1 MNKKFITLCVS
12 ALLAGGMVTPAFAT
26 LNQLSEAVQN
36 TKTTV
41 TGNYSGYYVLKCN
54 SNGATDWSNIWSLRA
69 DGNEVSFEQ
78 DDDAITEFNL
88 WELKPV
94 VVNGVEQGFQLVNK
108 AGYQLGV
115 EDDGTVKVN
124 GKYKTFKFDRGTIG
138 LAGEKMMGLY
148 QTNDE
153 KPKFKTITDW
163 GNGENFQAAFW
174 TPAPNVMA
182 ADELN
187 YKFDAAFTLGIG
199 YYNAD
204 NKYTEYSLEGNP
216 FAGDLKATD
225 KTNLG
230 STGDYTFKQTL
241 SGDEVN
247 LWNGDKVVVLLNNK
261 WSSLNNSLTEG
272 YKFALMTPTELANQ
286 EKADKALIDA
296 GKQPVIRSYVFQV
309 TEPNTV
315 VETPIEVAAKIPASI
330 NKAMKAGEKVTW
342 EELYVSE
349 ADGIYYLTVAKAAE
363 DVTTSYVSTE
373 EGLNVADYATPD
385 YKVYVKF
392 TQNNFVD
399 ASTFFGKAWNIV
411 RVSDN
416 KTIIPTGATWVDK
429 EYVGFAVPEGQWILT
444 DNLDG
449 TYTWTNRETRSPE
462 TTSFAM
468 AGLRYTDEENVYRID
483 DVKYSITPAENG
495 ELGGNH
501 TEFFGADVKESSVGV
516 DQTYKIAFTNQL
528 TGEPAYIG
536 RNGVGDVL
544 LTSDPTAAISFQA
557 KKMKTTDNDVV
568 VTDADVDANYDV
580 FYIINDYMKYD
591 ATKKV
596 WTIDK
601 DTVSYNRYNFVLD
614 GKYLHFDSSKGFVM
628 ADPEDVNYAS
638 VNVKDA
644 YVIKEK
650 GGDVVNVL
658 NLGEASKDFD
668 DLTLIEGA
676 LRLRDNNTTMMYF
689 DFNFA
694 KPKQQINVYQWHAN
708 AQLNLDDKNYNIYR
722 NIAPTTDTVAIYRTE
737 YSDEFLFEKKDFL
750 GMTYDRDGYNA
761 ALFADTAYV
770 RNNTEKPLFMLAVR
784 PEITPAKT
792 YCPDH
797 GFNSDCPAQHLDT
810 IPGYVDADYLT
821 SLADSAAA
829 YAKLLDNPYLA
840 NDQYTKLA
848 FVGARHNVDTVTVAS
863 TGKKFT
869 ITEGLVN
876 PMLFAFR
883 IVNQET
889 QDFVIETADLANNKA
904 EFDAKKNPYVVSYV
918 RWNNGVPV
926 LTTNMADAE
935 VFNIKTDLKDA
946 NPTANEEI
954 ATSSVVV
961 AGTNGAVVVK
971 GAEGKSVIVS
981 TILGKVVANE
991 VVSSDN
997 ATIAAPAGVVV
1008 VSVDGESFKVV
1019 VK

>member
-1 MNKKFITLCVS
+1 MNKKLLTLCVS

-26 LNQLSEAVQN
+26 LNKLSVAVQN
-36 TKTTV
+36 TNTTV
-41 TGNYSGYYVLKCN
+41 TNNYAGYYVLKCD
-54 SNGATDWSNIWSLRA
+54 SRGTTSWGSSWSLRA
-69 DGNEVSFEQ
+69 DGTGVSFEQ
-78 DDDAITEFNL
+78 DVDAITEFNL

-124 GKYKTFKFDRGTIG
+124 GKYKTFKFDRNTIG

-148 QTNDE
+148 QTDDN
-153 KPKFKTITDW
+153 KPKFQAITEWPGD
-163 GNGENFQAAFW
+163 GTEKFQAAFW
-174 TPAPNVMA
+174 TPAPNVMNA
-182 ADELN
+182 GELN
-187 YKFDAAFTLGIG
+187 NKFDAAFTLGIG

-204 NKYTEYSLEGNP
+204 NEYTEYSLEGNP
-216 FAGDLKATD
+216 FAGDLKAT
-225 KTNLG
+225 KENNLG
-230 STGDYTFKQTL
+230 STGSYQFKQTL

-261 WSSLNNSLTEG
+261 WSSLNNSLTDG

-286 EKADKALIDA
+286 EDADQDLIAA

-309 TEPNTV
+309 AEPNTV

-330 NKAMKAGEKVTW
+330 NKAMKAPENVTW

-363 DVTTSYVSTE
+363 DVTTPYVSTE

-385 YKVYVKF
+385 YKVYVEF

-462 TTSFAM
+462 TTNFAM

-568 VTDADVDANYDV
+568 VTDADKDANYDV

-596 WTIDK
+596 WTIAK
-601 DTVSYNRYNFVLD
+601 DTVSYNRYNFILD

-628 ADPEDVNYAS
+628 SDVQ
-638 VNVKDA
+638 DA

-658 NLGEASKDFD
+658 NLGEARKDFD
-668 DLTLIEGA
+668 DLTLYEGA
-676 LRLRDNNTTMMYF
+676 QRLRDNNTTMMYF

-694 KPKQQINVYQWHAN
+694 KPKQQVDIYQWHAN

-722 NIAPTTDTVAIYRTE
+722 NIAPATDTVAIYRTE
-737 YSDEFLFEKKDFL
+737 YSDEFLFEKGDFL

-784 PEITPAKT
+784 PNITPAKT

-797 GFNSDCPAQHLDT
+797 GFNTDCPAQHLDT

-840 NDQYTKLA
+840 NGQYTKLA

-883 IVNQET
+883 IVNQAT
-889 QDFVIETADLANNKA
+889 QDFVIETADLTDNKVVYNANT
-904 EFDAKKNPYVVSYV
+904 NPYKVSYV

-926 LTTNMADAE
+926 LTTNLADAE
-935 VFNIKTDLKDA
+935 VFNVKTDLKDA

-971 GAEGKSVIVS
+971 GAEGKNVIVS

>member
-1 MNKKFITLCVS
+1 MNKKLLTLCVS

-26 LNQLSEAVQN
+26 VNKLSVAVQN
-36 TKTTV
+36 TNTTV
-41 TGNYSGYYVLKCN
+41 TNNYAGYYVLKCD
-54 SNGATDWSNIWSLRA
+54 SRGTTSWGSSWSLRA
-69 DGNEVSFEQ
+69 DGTGVSFEQ
-78 DDDAITEFNL
+78 DVDAITEFNL

-124 GKYKTFKFDRGTIG
+124 GKNKTFIFDSGTIG
-138 LAGEKMMGLY
+138 LGGNKMMGLY
-148 QTNDE
+148 QTSANKPAFKVITSWPTE
-153 KPKFKTITDW
+153 K
-163 GNGENFQAAFW
+163 FQAAFW
-174 TPAPNVMA
+174 TPAPNVMD

-187 YKFDAAFTLGIG
+187 NKFDAAFTLGIG

-204 NKYTEYSLEGNP
+204 NEYTEYSLEGNP
-216 FAGDLKATD
+216 FAGDLKAT
-225 KTNLG
+225 KNTNLG
-230 STGDYTFKQTL
+230 STGSYQFKQTL
-241 SGDEVN
+241 RGDEVN

-286 EKADKALIDA
+286 EEADQALILA

-309 TEPNTV
+309 AEPNTV
-315 VETPIEVAAKIPASI
+315 VETPIEVAAKIPASV
-330 NKAMKAGEKVTW
+330 NDAMGAANAESW

-363 DVTTSYVSTE
+363 DVTTPYVSTE

-385 YKVYVKF
+385 YKVYVEF

-429 EYVGFAVPEGQWILT
+429 EYVGLAVPEGQWILT

-449 TYTWTNRETRSPE
+449 TYTWTNRETRLAE

-468 AGLRYTDEENVYRID
+468 AGLRYTDEENVYRIGN
-483 DVKYSITPAENG
+483 VKYSITPAENG

-568 VTDADVDANYDV
+568 VTDADKNANYDV

-628 ADPEDVNYAS
+628 SDVQ
-638 VNVKDA
+638 DA

-658 NLGEASKDFD
+658 NLGEARKDFD
-668 DLTLIEGA
+668 DLALTEGA
-676 LRLRDNNTTMMYF
+676 QRLRDGNTTMMYF

-694 KPKQQINVYQWHAN
+694 KPKQQVDIYQWHAN
-708 AQLNLDDKNYNIYR
+708 AQLNLDDTKNNIYR
-722 NIAPTTDTVAIYRTE
+722 NIAPVAPDTVAIYRTE
-737 YSDEFLFEKKDFL
+737 YSDEFLFEKGDFL

-761 ALFADTAYV
+761 ALFVDTAYV

-792 YCPDH
+792 YCPIH
-797 GFNSDCPAQHLDT
+797 GVDADCADEHLET

-829 YAKLLDNPYLA
+829 YAKLLDNPFLA
-840 NDQYTKLA
+840 NSQYTKLA

-863 TGKKFT
+863 TGKEFT

-883 IVNQET
+883 IVNQST
-889 QDFVIETADLANNKA
+889 QDFVIETADLKDNKVA
-904 EFDAKKNPYVVSYV
+904 YDAVANPYKVSYV

-926 LTTNMADAE
+926 LTDNMADAE
-935 VFNIKTDLKDA
+935 VFNVKTDLENA

-954 ATSSVVV
+954 AASSVVV

-991 VVSSDN
+991 VLTSDN
-997 ATIAAPAGVVV
+997 AQITAPAGVVV

>member
-1 MNKKFITLCVS
+1 MNKKLLTLCVS

-26 LNQLSEAVQN
+26 VNKLSVAVRN
-36 TKTTV
+36 TNTTV
-41 TGNYSGYYVLKCN
+41 TNNYAGYYVLKCD
-54 SNGATDWSNIWSLRA
+54 SIGTTSWGSPWSLRA
-69 DGNEVSFEQ
+69 DGTGVSLVQ
-78 DDDAITEFNL
+78 DVNAITEFNL

-115 EDDGTVKVN
+115 EDNGTVKVN
-124 GKYKTFKFDRGTIG
+124 GKKTFKFANGSLALNGKG
-138 LAGEKMMGLY
+138 LFLTQDG
-148 QTNDE
+148 NS
-153 KPKFKTITDW
+153 PKFVSSRDSLYSSTYK
-163 GNGENFQAAFW
+163 AAFW
-174 TPAPNVMA
+174 TPAPNVMD

-187 YKFDAAFTLGIG
+187 NKFDAAFTLGIG

-204 NKYTEYSLEGNP
+204 NEYTEYSLEGNP
-216 FAGDLKATD
+216 FAGDLKAT
-225 KTNLG
+225 KNTNLG
-230 STGDYTFKQTL
+230 STGSYQFKQTL

-286 EKADKALIDA
+286 EEADQTLILA

-309 TEPNTV
+309 AEPNTV
-315 VETPIEVAAKIPASI
+315 VETPIEVAAKIPAFV
-330 NKAMKAGEKVTW
+330 NDAMGAANAESW

-363 DVTTSYVSTE
+363 DVTISYVSTE

-385 YKVYVKF
+385 YKVYVEF

-429 EYVGFAVPEGQWILT
+429 EYVGLAVPEGQWILT

-449 TYTWTNRETRSPE
+449 TYTWTNRETRLAE

-468 AGLRYTDEENVYRID
+468 AGLRYTDEENVYRIGN
-483 DVKYSITPAENG
+483 VKYSITPAENG

-568 VTDADVDANYDV
+568 VTDADKNANYDV

-596 WTIDK
+596 WTIAK

-628 ADPEDVNYAS
+628 SDVQ
-638 VNVKDA
+638 DA

-658 NLGEASKDFD
+658 NLGAASKDFD
-668 DLTLIEGA
+668 DLNLKEGA
-676 LRLRDNNTTMMYF
+676 GRLRDNNTTMMYF

-694 KPKQQINVYQWHAN
+694 KPKQQVDIYQWHAN
-708 AQLNLDDKNYNIYR
+708 AQLNLDDTKNNIYR
-722 NIAPTTDTVAIYRTE
+722 NIAPVAPDTVAIYRTE
-737 YSDEFLFEKKDFL
+737 YSDEFLFEKGDFL

-761 ALFADTAYV
+761 ALFVDTAYV

-792 YCPDH
+792 YCPIH
-797 GFNSDCPAQHLDT
+797 GVDADCADEHLET

-829 YAKLLDNPYLA
+829 YTKLLDNPFLA
-840 NDQYTKLA
+840 NGQYTKLA

-863 TGKKFT
+863 TGKEFT

-883 IVNQET
+883 IVNQST
-889 QDFVIETADLANNKA
+889 QDFVIETADLTNNKA
-904 EFDAKKNPYVVSYV
+904 AYDAVANPYKVSYV

-926 LTTNMADAE
+926 LTDNMADAE
-935 VFNIKTDLKDA
+935 VFNVKTDLENA

-954 ATSSVVV
+954 AASSVVV

-991 VVSSDN
+991 VLTSDN
-997 ATIAAPAGVVV
+997 AQITAPAGVVV

>member
-1 MNKKFITLCVS
+1 MT
-12 ALLAGGMVTPAFAT
+12 
-26 LNQLSEAVQN
+26 
-36 TKTTV
+36 
-41 TGNYSGYYVLKCN
+41 
-54 SNGATDWSNIWSLRA
+54 
-69 DGNEVSFEQ
+69 Q
-78 DDDAITEFNL
+78 D
-88 WELKPV
+88 
-94 VVNGVEQGFQLVNK
+94 
-108 AGYQLGV
+108 Y
-115 EDDGTVKVN
+115 
-124 GKYKTFKFDRGTIG
+124 
-138 LAGEKMMGLY
+138 
-148 QTNDE
+148 
-153 KPKFKTITDW
+153 
-163 GNGENFQAAFW
+163 
-174 TPAPNVMA
+174 
-182 ADELN
+182 
-187 YKFDAAFTLGIG
+187 
-199 YYNAD
+199 AD
-204 NKYTEYSLEGNP
+204 N
-216 FAGDLKATD
+216 
-225 KTNLG
+225 
-230 STGDYTFKQTL
+230 
-241 SGDEVN
+241 
-247 LWNGDKVVVLLNNK
+247 
-261 WSSLNNSLTEG
+261 
-272 YKFALMTPTELANQ
+272 TP
-286 EKADKALIDA
+286 
-296 GKQPVIRSYVFQV
+296 
-309 TEPNTV
+309 
-315 VETPIEVAAKIPASI
+315 
-330 NKAMKAGEKVTW
+330 
-342 EELYVSE
+342 
-349 ADGIYYLTVAKAAE
+349 
-363 DVTTSYVSTE
+363 YVSTE

-385 YKVYVKF
+385 YKVYVEF

-429 EYVGFAVPEGQWILT
+429 EYVGLAVPEGQWILT

-449 TYTWTNRETRSPE
+449 TYTWTNRETRLAE

-468 AGLRYTDEENVYRID
+468 AGLRYTDEENVYRIGN
-483 DVKYSITPAENG
+483 VKYSITPAENG

-568 VTDADVDANYDV
+568 VTDADKNANYDV

-628 ADPEDVNYAS
+628 SDVQ
-638 VNVKDA
+638 DA

-658 NLGEASKDFD
+658 NLGEARKDFD
-668 DLTLIEGA
+668 DLALTEGA
-676 LRLRDNNTTMMYF
+676 QRLRDDNTTMMYF

-694 KPKQQINVYQWHAN
+694 KPKQQVDIYQWHAN
-708 AQLNLDDKNYNIYR
+708 AQLNLDDTKNNIYR
-722 NIAPTTDTVAIYRTE
+722 NIAPVAPDTVAIYRTE
-737 YSDEFLFEKKDFL
+737 YSDEFLFEKGDFL

-761 ALFADTAYV
+761 ALFVDTAYV

-792 YCPDH
+792 YCPIH
-797 GFNSDCPAQHLDT
+797 GVNADCADEHLET

-829 YAKLLDNPYLA
+829 YAKLLDNPFLA
-840 NDQYTKLA
+840 NGQYTKLA

-863 TGKKFT
+863 TGKEFT

-883 IVNQET
+883 IVNQST
-889 QDFVIETADLANNKA
+889 QDFVIETADLKDNKVA
-904 EFDAKKNPYVVSYV
+904 YDAVANPYKVSYV

-926 LTTNMADAE
+926 LTDNMADAE
-935 VFNIKTDLKDA
+935 VFNVKTDLENA

-954 ATSSVVV
+954 AASSVVV

-981 TILGKVVANE
+981 TILGKVVL
-991 VVSSDN
+991 SDIHDLPV
-997 ATIAAPAGVVV
+997 TLL
-1008 VSVDGESFKVV
+1008 
-1019 VK
+1019 